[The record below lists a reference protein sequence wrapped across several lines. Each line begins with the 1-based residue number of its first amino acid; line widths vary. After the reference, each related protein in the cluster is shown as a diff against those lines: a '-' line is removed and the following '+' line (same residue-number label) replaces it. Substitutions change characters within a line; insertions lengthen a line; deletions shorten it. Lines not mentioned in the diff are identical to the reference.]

1 MMRRVLRE
9 ALLLI
14 AIAAVPASVSAVVQ
28 LQWRKTVPPG
38 EGEVSAA
45 TARLWGE
52 KVLWVDARERAKFE
66 RKKISGAVL
75 LNTEEWD
82 ERVVKFLDE
91 WDPEKAVVV
100 YGSGANDDAAI
111 GVAHRLKEELKLDG
125 VWVLQGGWDA
135 WQQR

>member
-1 MMRRVLRE
+1 MIRGVLRE
-9 ALLLI
+9 ALLL
-14 AIAAVPASVSAVVQ
+14 AVLAAVPASVLGVVQ

-52 KVLWVDARERAKFE
+52 KVLWVDARARAKWE
-66 RKKISGAVL
+66 RKKIPGAVL
-75 LNTEEWD
+75 LNGEEWD
-82 ERVVKFLDE
+82 ALVAKFLDE

-100 YGSGANDDAAI
+100 YGDGAQDDAAVGI
-111 GVAHRLKEELKLDG
+111 AHRLKEELKLDG

>member
-1 MMRRVLRE
+1 MRRGLRE
-9 ALLLI
+9 VALL
-14 AIAAVPASVSAVVQ
+14 AVIAALPASVSAVVQ
-28 LQWRKTVPPG
+28 LKWRPPAPLA

-52 KVLWVDARERAKFE
+52 KVLWVDARARAKWE
-66 RKKISGAVL
+66 RKKIGGAVL
-75 LNTEEWD
+75 LNAEEWD
-82 ERVVKFLDE
+82 ASVPRFLDE
-91 WDPEKAVVV
+91 WDPEKAIVV
-100 YGSGANDDAAI
+100 YGDGAQDDAAA